1 MGIVFRQSIKTSIVT
16 LAGAV
21 LGALITIISTYVLSK
36 TELGLY
42 TNIIYAGAIIQL
54 IVMMGTGNAIAIYTQ
69 KYDVN
74 DEKRKAL
81 LTFGMLVTIAFAII
95 FSVLYFAF
103 KEPIIALFKAEDQ
116 ILIRE
121 YYFLV
126 PVLVFIWS
134 ALSIF
139 EHYLIVHVKI
149 AVSAFVREVLL
160 RLFNLVLLGCVFY
173 GLLTVNTFLYASVLV
188 YIIPLVALAIISSKT
203 PGFGFTRNL
212 KVFSWKEYKD
222 IINFSWYHLL
232 IMASFYIMNY
242 IDALMLGPLDQTG
255 MESVGV
261 YRTAVFIAA
270 VMFMPFKAMSSSS
283 LPILNEAVINKDHY
297 KVNDLFSRAGVN
309 ILIVG
314 IGLFVLIAM
323 NLDNAVAILAE
334 GYESVKPLVLILMLG
349 RLVDMATG
357 LNNELIS
364 ISRYYK
370 FNFRASAL
378 LLIMVFVLDRM
389 YIPIYGIYGAA
400 WVATISLAA
409 FNIAKMIFLYRK
421 MNLHP
426 FTKGSLYVVL
436 AGAAAAVPGFLLPNL
451 GNPFL
456 DATVRSL
463 AIIVC
468 YVGMLLWLKPSNDL
482 VTYLDNIKQNKRLF

>member
-1 MGIVFRQSIKTSIVT
+1 
-16 LAGAV
+16 
-21 LGALITIISTYVLSK
+21 
-36 TELGLY
+36 
-42 TNIIYAGAIIQL
+42 
-54 IVMMGTGNAIAIYTQ
+54 
-69 KYDVN
+69 
-74 DEKRKAL
+74 
-81 LTFGMLVTIAFAII
+81 
-95 FSVLYFAF
+95 
-103 KEPIIALFKAEDQ
+103 
-116 ILIRE
+116 
-121 YYFLV
+121 
-126 PVLVFIWS
+126 
-134 ALSIF
+134 
-139 EHYLIVHVKI
+139 
-149 AVSAFVREVLL
+149 
-160 RLFNLVLLGCVFY
+160 
-173 GLLTVNTFLYASVLV
+173 
-188 YIIPLVALAIISSKT
+188 
-203 PGFGFTRNL
+203 
-212 KVFSWKEYKD
+212 
-222 IINFSWYHLL
+222 
-232 IMASFYIMNY
+232 
-242 IDALMLGPLDQTG
+242 
-255 MESVGV
+255 
-261 YRTAVFIAA
+261 
-270 VMFMPFKAMSSSS
+270 
-283 LPILNEAVINKDHY
+283 
-297 KVNDLFSRAGVN
+297 AGVN

-349 RLVDMATG
+349 RLVDMASG